1 MFLKTSQSS
10 DISQSVSVLHGARF
24 TSYRIGNDAYNVGSL
39 SLWIRLN
46 MFFERYQWLMV
57 ITILGSCFLMA
68 VAIRI
73 ILRKTARS
81 RLQGN
86 D

>member
-1 MFLKTSQSS
+1 
-10 DISQSVSVLHGARF
+10 
-24 TSYRIGNDAYNVGSL
+24 
-39 SLWIRLN
+39 